1 MLKEKET
8 LIEKLGAWI
17 NKAAIGL
24 VINLLFLLACLPI
37 VTIGQAWH
45 GLMSALR
52 YNIRGESWF
61 KGFQKGFKTRFW
73 RGTIAWT
80 ALLLIVIKMLFDMVA
95 YLEAGIM
102 VPAIAAAVMFAL
114 MAMLLMAFMTLN
126 VYIPTSVGNWIT
138 NSVNMVFKA
147 PLQLLVC
154 AGLFWAPVIM
164 MMFWPEIAY
173 YVSMVFVV
181 MYFSLVGMAHTVLL
195 KDVLVDYLVQARENG
210 TLLAEEGAF
219 KQE

>member
-1 MLKEKET
+1 MNEKET
-8 LIEKLGAWI
+8 LIEKLGSWI
-17 NKAAIGL
+17 NKAGTAL

-52 YNIRGESWF
+52 YNIRGDSWF
-61 KGFQKGFKTRFW
+61 KGFQKGYKTRFW

-80 ALLLIVIKMLFDMVA
+80 LLLVLVLKMLFDLVA
-95 YLEAGIM
+95 YLEVGVI
-102 VPAIAAAVMFAL
+102 VPAIAAAFMFAL
-114 MAMLLMAFMTLN
+114 MAMLLTAFMTLN
-126 VYIPTSVGNWIT
+126 VYIPTSVGNWIR

-154 AGLFWAPVIM
+154 TALFWAPVVMI
-164 MMFWPEIAY
+164 MFWPDIAF
-173 YVSMVFVV
+173 YVSMVFIVI
-181 MYFSLVGMAHTVLL
+181 YFTLVGMAHTVLL
-195 KDVLVDYLVQARENG
+195 KDVLVDYLVQAREDG
-210 TLLAEEGAF
+210 TLLAEEGSF

>member
-1 MLKEKET
+1 MNEKET
-8 LIEKLGAWI
+8 LIDKLGTWI
-17 NKAAIGL
+17 NRAGTGL
-24 VINLLFLLACLPI
+24 MMNLMFLLACLPI

-61 KGFQKGFKTRFW
+61 KGFKKGYKTRFL
-73 RGTIAWT
+73 RGTVAWV
-80 ALLLIVIKMLFDMVA
+80 LLLLVVLKMLFDLVA
-95 YLEAGIM
+95 YLEADVI
-102 VPAIAAAVMFAL
+102 VPAIAAGFVFAL
-114 MAMLLMAFMTLN
+114 MAMLMTAFMTLN

-154 AGLFWAPVIM
+154 AALFWAPVIM
-164 MMFWPEIAY
+164 IMFWPDIAF

-181 MYFSLVGMAHTVLL
+181 MYFTLVGMAHTVLL
-195 KDVLVDYLVQARENG
+195 KDVLVDYLVQAREDG
-210 TLLAEEGAF
+210 TLLAEEGAL
-219 KQE
+219 KEE

>member
-1 MLKEKET
+1 MKEKET
-8 LIEKLGAWI
+8 LIDKLGAWI
-17 NKAAIGL
+17 NRAGTAL
-24 VINLLFLLACLPI
+24 MMNLLFLLACLPI

-61 KGFQKGFKTRFW
+61 KGFQKGYKTRFL
-73 RGTIAWT
+73 RGTVAWS
-80 ALLLIVIKMLFDMVA
+80 LLLVLVMKMLFDLV
-95 YLEAGIM
+95 YNLENDLL
-102 VPAIAAAVMFAL
+102 VPAVASAAMFAL
-114 MAMLLMAFMTLN
+114 MAMLLTAFMTLN

-154 AGLFWAPVIM
+154 AALFWAPVVMI
-164 MMFWPEIAY
+164 MFWTEIAY

-181 MYFSLVGMAHTVLL
+181 MYFTLAAMAHTVIL

-219 KQE
+219 K

>member
-8 LIEKLGAWI
+8 LIDKLGAWI
-17 NKAAIGL
+17 NRAGTAL
-24 VINLLFLLACLPI
+24 MMNLLFLLACLPI

-61 KGFQKGFKTRFW
+61 KGFQKGYKTRFL
-73 RGTIAWT
+73 RGTVAWS
-80 ALLLIVIKMLFDMVA
+80 LLLVLVMKMLFDLV
-95 YLEAGIM
+95 YNLENDLL
-102 VPAIAAAVMFAL
+102 VPAVASAAMFAL
-114 MAMLLMAFMTLN
+114 MAMLLTAFMTLN

-154 AGLFWAPVIM
+154 AALFWAPVVMI
-164 MMFWPEIAY
+164 MFWTEIAY

-181 MYFSLVGMAHTVLL
+181 MYFTLAAMAHTVIL

-219 KQE
+219 K

>member
-8 LIEKLGAWI
+8 LIDKLGAWI
-17 NKAAIGL
+17 NRAGTAL
-24 VINLLFLLACLPI
+24 MMNLLFLLACLPI

-61 KGFQKGFKTRFW
+61 KGFQKGYKTRFL
-73 RGTIAWT
+73 RGTVAWS
-80 ALLLIVIKMLFDMVA
+80 LLSVLVMKMLFDLV
-95 YLEAGIM
+95 YNLENDLL
-102 VPAIAAAVMFAL
+102 VPAVASAAMFAL
-114 MAMLLMAFMTLN
+114 MAMLLTAFMTLN

-154 AGLFWAPVIM
+154 AALFWAPVVMI
-164 MMFWPEIAY
+164 MFWTEIAY

-181 MYFSLVGMAHTVLL
+181 MYFTLAAMAHTVIL

-219 KQE
+219 K